1 MVGKWMVGKM
11 SPVNIVYFK
20 MFGVKRKEK
29 MEAGEA
35 EKATTS

>member
-1 MVGKWMVGKM
+1 MVGKIT
-11 SPVNIVYFK
+11 PVNIIYFK

-35 EKATTS
+35 EKATRS